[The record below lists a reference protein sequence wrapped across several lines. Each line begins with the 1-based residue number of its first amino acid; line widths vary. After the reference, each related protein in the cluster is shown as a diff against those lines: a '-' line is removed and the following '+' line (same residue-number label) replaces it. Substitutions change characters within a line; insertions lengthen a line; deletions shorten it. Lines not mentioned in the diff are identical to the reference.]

1 MENGKV
7 KIRGLKVRRRDMP
20 RFVYDAQ
27 MEMIKVLAN
36 ASNSRDFIE
45 RIPEAL
51 NVVKN

>member
-7 KIRGLKVRRRDMP
+7 KIRGLEVRRRDTP